1 MAKITLDTITSSFAS
16 TSLFNTNFTAIKDE
30 LNNKVLYRD
39 NPTGEANQM
48 LNDLDMNSNDILN
61 AATVNTDTLRLGGV
75 LVTPGTSIIQNT
87 FTETEWTSVA
97 GQDTFSVL
105 YTIGFIVVTLNGVE
119 LAEADFTATDGTSVV
134 LTTPVALNTDVLKV
148 RAFGTF
154 AVADALAK
162 SENLA
167 DLADASTARTNL
179 GVAASVNNG
188 QNYGKNLII
197 NGDFSVWQRGTSST
211 ALGYVAD
218 DRWFTAGNGN
228 TVSISR
234 QDFTLGQT
242 DVPNNPKYF
251 SRTVVTSSAGASNFT
266 SKYQAIEDVTKTS
279 GKEVTLSFWAK
290 ADSAKNIATEF
301 FQFFGTGGSPSAQV
315 LGINVV
321 THALTTSWQ
330 KFTVTATIPSVSGKT
345 LGTSG
350 SDQLGVDF
358 WFDAGSDF
366 DARTNSLG
374 QQSGT
379 FDIAN
384 VQLEFGDTATEF
396 EYISPA
402 DQLARCQRYFEKLGG
417 TGVQTILGTGHAE
430 SGTEAQVFIPYSRKR
445 AAPSITPSAITD
457 FSLVRAGAGIVST
470 NFSMTLIDV
479 QSARAIVTV
488 ASGLTTG
495 EGLELALQTPST
507 SQYIFIDAEL

>member
-1 MAKITLDTITSSFAS
+1 MANKITLDTITSSFAS

-61 AATVNTDTLRLGGV
+61 ASSVNADVIVLNGTQITPTGTTSLPASGLTYDNTTSGLTATNVQAAIDEVEARVDTTETDI
-75 LVTPGTSIIQNT
+75 TSI
-87 FTETEWTSVA
+87 
-97 GQDTFSVL
+97 
-105 YTIGFIVVTLNGVE
+105 
-119 LAEADFTATDGTSVV
+119 EAQQAQ
-134 LTTPVALNTDVLKV
+134 
-148 RAFGTF
+148 
-154 AVADALAK
+154 
-162 SENLA
+162 
-167 DLADASTARTNL
+167 
-179 GVAASVNNG
+179 G
-188 QNYGKNLII
+188 QNFGKNLII
-197 NGDFSVWQRGTSST
+197 NGDFSIWQRGTSAT
-211 ALGYVAD
+211 TFGYKAD
-218 DRWFTAGNGN
+218 DRWVTAGNGN

-266 SKYQAIEDVTKTS
+266 SKYQAIEGVVNTS

-290 ADSAKNIATEF
+290 ADSAKNITTEF
-301 FQFFGTGGSPSAQV
+301 FQSFGTGGSPSAAV
-315 LGINVV
+315 LSIAPT

-330 KFTVTATIPSVSGKT
+330 RFTVTATIPSVAGKT

-396 EYISPA
+396 EYVHPA
-402 DQLARCQRYFEKLGG
+402 DQLARCQRYFQKSYAKDIDPG
-417 TGVQTILGTGHAE
+417 TVTTAGAE
-430 SGTEAQVFIPYSRKR
+430 IATYGSTLSN
-445 AAPSITPSAITD
+445 AAPFHITFTTHLRSAGAIT
-457 FSLVRAGAGIVST
+457 FYSYST
-470 NFSMTLIDV
+470 G
-479 QSARAIVTV
+479 
-488 ASGLTTG
+488 ASGKIHNSNAAADRTAIAG
-495 EGLELALQTPST
+495 QST
-507 SQYIFIDAEL
+507 EHGFNWGQNDTAAAANDFLYAQWTVDAEL

>member
-30 LNNKVLYRD
+30 LNDKVLYRD

-61 AATVNTDTLRLGGV
+61 ASTISTDILRLGGV

-105 YTIGFIVVTLNGVE
+105 YTVGFIVVTLNGVE
-119 LAEADFTATDGTSVV
+119 LAEDDFTATNGTSVV

-167 DLADASTARTNL
+167 DLADASIARTNL
-179 GVAASVNNG
+179 GLGDVLTQQAQG

-211 ALGYVAD
+211 ALGYKAD

-228 TVSISR
+228 TVTFSR

-251 SRTVVTSSAGASNFT
+251 SRTVVTSVAGASNFT
-266 SKYQAIEDVTKTS
+266 SKYQAIEGVVNTS

-301 FQFFGTGGSPSAQV
+301 FQSFGTGGSPSAQV

-374 QQSGT
+374 RQSGT

-396 EYISPA
+396 EYVSPA
-402 DQLARCQRYFEKLGG
+402 DQEARCKRYFERRHYATSSIAG
-417 TGVQTILGTGHAE
+417 ILQAISTTVAWGPLDF
-430 SGTEAQVFIPYSRKR
+430 SPKR
-445 AAPSITPSAITD
+445 TVPAIT
-457 FSLVRAGAGIVST
+457 FNGQLY
-470 NFSMTLIDV
+470 
-479 QSARAIVTV
+479 
-488 ASGLTTG
+488 GLTAGGGAIGSTVLSSANV
-495 EGLELALQTPST
+495 GLDNARWVMTAAST
-507 SQYIFIDAEL
+507 LNAGDAVAIFANASSYIDIDAEL